1 MKTHVQQPP
10 SRNRP
15 NRHSLR
21 TNFQQHSKEGET
33 GIAGREGGEGGE
45 AKHQEEEI
53 EEAQEAPPSFLILK
67 PILVLFPLPLK
78 RALASEKEVKRLCD
92 AEKTYTMNYLHN
104 RNGPAPTITI
114 SHSISPLYSPS
125 FPAFPSV
132 PFYSFYSFPLLHSP
146 LFPFIPFPSFIP
158 LCSL

>member
-1 MKTHVQQPP
+1 MHVQQPP

-21 TNFQQHSKEGET
+21 TNFHQHSKEGET
-33 GIAGREGGEGGE
+33 DIAGREGGEGGE

-67 PILVLFPLPLK
+67 PILVLFPLPVK
-78 RALASEKEVKRLCD
+78 RALGVLLFASEKEVKRLCD

-114 SHSISPLYSPS
+114 SHTISPLYSPS
-125 FPAFPSV
+125 S
-132 PFYSFYSFPLLHSP
+132 LHYP
-146 LFPFIPFPSFIP
+146 LFPLIPFPLPCHILLYLIFHV
-158 LCSL
+158 C